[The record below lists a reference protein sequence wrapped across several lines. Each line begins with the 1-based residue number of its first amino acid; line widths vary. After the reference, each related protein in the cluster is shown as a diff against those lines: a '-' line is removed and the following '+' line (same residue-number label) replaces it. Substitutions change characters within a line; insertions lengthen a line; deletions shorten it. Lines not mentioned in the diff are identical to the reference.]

1 MHTRPPRKDS
11 MPQPCSAALFSV
23 ACLFSIALPA
33 DAENLTPKIS
43 TIFAE
48 EKLDPSIM
56 AGLDQELAV
65 PSSLLDAAKKEGTVQ
80 ICLQMSEQEF
90 AGMSETFSARYP
102 GIQLNYTRGIGR
114 ERAIGP
120 LIAFQAGNYVTD
132 VVAAYDTNY
141 EDYRAANALEK
152 INDLPA
158 YAHLWPEMKTKA
170 GTDGADKM
178 NYWCLSY
185 STQRVQPADIP
196 KSWDDLV
203 TNPRWKNGK
212 IGMYNAS
219 VAWLPQLRE
228 VNGEKWM
235 VDFLTKLVNDM
246 HAQYRK
252 ETLAATDKLISVGEF
267 DIFAA
272 VQDYV
277 VDRDKRNGVPVAAEC
292 PSPIPA
298 SAGYIGIFRG
308 SPHVNAAKL
317 FVNWYL
323 SKEGQIAAFHYARQV
338 PVNIELKRKEFLP
351 FPEQIEGKK
360 IALRTEATLAE
371 ADHVGDI
378 WEKIW
383 ASAGNKAR

>member
-1 MHTRPPRKDS
+1 MS
-11 MPQPCSAALFSV
+11 QPCRAALFSV
-23 ACLFSIALPA
+23 ACLVSVALPA
-33 DAENLTPKIS
+33 AAENLTPKIS
-43 TIFAE
+43 SILAE
-48 EKLDPSIM
+48 EKIDPSIM

-65 PSSLLDAAKKEGTVQ
+65 PAALLDAAKKEGTVQ
-80 ICLQMSEQEF
+80 IRLQMSEQEF
-90 AGMSETFSARYP
+90 AGMNETFSARYP

-132 VVAAYDTNY
+132 VVAGYDTNY
-141 EDYRAANALEK
+141 ADYQAANALEK
-152 INDLPA
+152 ISDLPS

-170 GTDGADKM
+170 GTEGADKM

-185 STQRVQPADIP
+185 STQRVQPADVP

-235 VDFLTKLVNDM
+235 VDFLTKLVHDM

-252 ETLAATDKLISVGEF
+252 ETIAATNKLISVGEF

-277 VDRDKRNGVPVAAEC
+277 VDRDKRHGVPVAADC

-323 SKEGQIAAFHYARQV
+323 SKEGQVAAYHYARQV

-351 FPEQIEGKK
+351 FPDQIEGKK
-360 IALRTEATLAE
+360 IVLRTESILAQAE
-371 ADHVGDI
+371 HVGDI
-378 WEKIW
+378 WQKLWE
-383 ASAGNKAR
+383 SAGSKAR

>member
-1 MHTRPPRKDS
+1 
-11 MPQPCSAALFSV
+11 MPQSCRAALVSAACLVSV
-23 ACLFSIALPA
+23 ALPA
-33 DAENLTPKIS
+33 AAENLTPKMSAIL
-43 TIFAE
+43 AE

-80 ICLQMSEQEF
+80 IRLQMSEQEF

-132 VVAAYDTNY
+132 VVAGYDTNY

-152 INDLPA
+152 ISDLPA

-185 STQRVQPADIP
+185 STQRVQSADIP

-235 VDFLTKLVNDM
+235 VDFLTRLVNDM

-277 VDRDKRNGVPVAAEC
+277 VDRDKRNGVPVAAAC

-317 FVNWYL
+317 FINWYL
-323 SKEGQIAAFHYARQV
+323 SKEGQVAAFHYARQV

-360 IALRTEATLAE
+360 IVLRTEAILAQAE
-371 ADHVGDI
+371 HVGDI
-378 WEKIW
+378 WEKTW
-383 ASAGNKAR
+383 ESAGNKAR

>member
-1 MHTRPPRKDS
+1 MLQLRR
-11 MPQPCSAALFSV
+11 AAL
-23 ACLFSIALPA
+23 ATIGCLVSTALPA
-33 DAENLTPKIS
+33 AAENLTPKMSAIL
-43 TIFAE
+43 AE
-48 EKLDPSIM
+48 EKLDPAIM

-65 PSSLLDAAKKEGTVQ
+65 PQALLDAAKKEGAVQ
-80 ICLQMSEQEF
+80 IRLQMSEQEF
-90 AGMSETFSARYP
+90 AGMNETFSARYP
-102 GIQLNYTRGIGR
+102 GIQISYTRGIGR

-152 INDLPA
+152 ISDLPA

-212 IGMYNAS
+212 VGMYNAS
-219 VAWLPQLRE
+219 VSWLPQLRE
-228 VNGEKWM
+228 ANGEKWM

-277 VDRDKRNGVPVAAEC
+277 VDRDKRNGVPVAADC

-317 FVNWYL
+317 FINWYL
-323 SKEGQIAAFHYARQV
+323 SKEGQVAAFHYARQV

-351 FPEQIEGKK
+351 FPEEIEGKK
-360 IALRTEATLAE
+360 IVLRTESILAQ
-371 ADHVGDI
+371 ADHVGEI

-383 ASAGNKAR
+383 ESAGNKAR